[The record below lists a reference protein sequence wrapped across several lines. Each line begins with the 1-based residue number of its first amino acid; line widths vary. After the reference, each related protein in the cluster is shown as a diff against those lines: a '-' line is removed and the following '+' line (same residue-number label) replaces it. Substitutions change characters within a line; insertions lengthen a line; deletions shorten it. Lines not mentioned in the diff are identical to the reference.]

1 MSGKK
6 SLAVTILL
14 RFELRKDL
22 FFKNMREKGYVKSL
36 HTLQTAKILKI
47 TQKRF
52 QTLIHQDKIYS

>member
-14 RFELRKDL
+14 RFELRKGL

-36 HTLQTAKILKI
+36 HTLQTAKIFLLDTVKN
-47 TQKRF
+47 TF
-52 QTLIHQDKIYS
+52 